1 MDNVTHA
8 IAGLLVADATA
19 LALTPRG
26 TEPDARLRSRLRWA
40 SAIANNLPDLD
51 GLYTHITPG
60 RVGYLVHHRGHT
72 HTLGVGM
79 LLGLLSFFLLRAL
92 FRTPTNTRERPALLA
107 LSLAGPWI
115 HLGMDFSNNYGV
127 HPFWPLHGGWFYG
140 DAVFIIEP
148 LYFVIAVPALVLASR
163 SRTLQLLL
171 GSVVLIGV
179 ALAWVT
185 RFAGVGVATF
195 LTLAAVGCAWLTYRL
210 APRQRTPFAI
220 GGALAVTLLF
230 FALSQVARASVKQAM
245 LRQRPGDPVTIAD
258 MSLAPAPSN
267 PFCWSAMVVGTRR
280 DRYELFV
287 ATVSVAPS
295 LISVSTCELEPT
307 GRTLTLG
314 VASLES
320 TAGVRW
326 DAEWSAPLAEL
337 RELSRLSCDVR
348 AYLKW
353 ARLPFWLRK
362 PGDALML
369 GDLRYDRDPGLD
381 FSETPASVEPKACP
395 PWVPDWVPPR
405 SDLLGDERR

>member
-1 MDNVTHA
+1 
-8 IAGLLVADATA
+8 
-19 LALTPRG
+19 
-26 TEPDARLRSRLRWA
+26 
-40 SAIANNLPDLD
+40 
-51 GLYTHITPG
+51 
-60 RVGYLVHHRGHT
+60 
-72 HTLGVGM
+72 
-79 LLGLLSFFLLRAL
+79 
-92 FRTPTNTRERPALLA
+92 
-107 LSLAGPWI
+107 
-115 HLGMDFSNNYGV
+115 
-127 HPFWPLHGGWFYG
+127 
-140 DAVFIIEP
+140 
-148 LYFVIAVPALVLASR
+148 
-163 SRTLQLLL
+163 
-171 GSVVLIGV
+171 
-179 ALAWVT
+179 
-185 RFAGVGVATF
+185 
-195 LTLAAVGCAWLTYRL
+195 
-210 APRQRTPFAI
+210 
-220 GGALAVTLLF
+220 
-230 FALSQVARASVKQAM
+230 
-245 LRQRPGDPVTIAD
+245 
-258 MSLAPAPSN
+258 
-267 PFCWSAMVVGTRR
+267 MVVGTRR